1 MMSIIESIFF
11 HILRQTLIGKIKKSR
26 EAQSTSSS
34 ILLSRSRVKPRIL
47 THYTIVRI
55 IEILKWVQIVNDS
68 VI

>member
-11 HILRQTLIGKIKKSR
+11 QILRQTLIGKIKKPW

-55 IEILKWVQIVNDS
+55 IEILKWVQIVNGS